1 MTLLLFLNKI
11 EFCSSHTQKEF
22 DNQTRAYMKNKK
34 QFSTILKTIAQ
45 GRDRTNILRNGEQKL
60 IAYLVQRV
68 PKWLTSDGLTAIGF
82 LGNLFVGVCFV
93 LASYYNNPIF
103 LLISL
108 PGFLINW
115 YGDSLDGR
123 LAYYR
128 NTPRKWY
135 GFSLDVTVDWVGL
148 SMIGLGFFFYAA
160 PNWKWLGYI
169 FVVLYGW
176 EMITAQL
183 RYLVTGKYS
192 IDSGIVGPTELRVVL
207 MAIIAGEYFFP
218 GSIYYSV
225 IVACAILVYTNLSD
239 TINVLKSADAR
250 DDKEKKEKV
259 KEKKQP
265 QKGKRKIDTLV
276 IKAK

>member
-1 MTLLLFLNKI
+1 
-11 EFCSSHTQKEF
+11 
-22 DNQTRAYMKNKK
+22 MKNNNRT
-34 QFSTILKTIAQ
+34 FSSILKTIAQ
-45 GRDRTNILRNGEQKL
+45 DRDRTNILRNWEQKS

-68 PKWLTSDGLTAIGF
+68 PSWLTSDGLTAIGF
-82 LGNLFVGVCFV
+82 LGNLYVGIC
-93 LASYYNNPIF
+93 LALAHYVSPIF
-103 LLISL
+103 LLLSL

-148 SMIGLGFFFYAA
+148 SMIGLGFFIYSI
-160 PNWKWLGYI
+160 PQWKWLGYL

-183 RYLVTGKYS
+183 RYKVTGKYS

-207 MAIIAGEYFFP
+207 MAIIAGEYFFR
-218 GSIYYSV
+218 GSIYYAV
-225 IVACAILVYTNLSD
+225 IAACLILVYTNFID
-239 TINVLKSADAR
+239 TRKLLKAADER
-250 DDKEKKEKV
+250 DAMEKK
-259 KEKKQP
+259 KKL
-265 QKGKRKIDTLV
+265 RKQQR
-276 IKAK
+276 

>member
-1 MTLLLFLNKI
+1 
-11 EFCSSHTQKEF
+11 
-22 DNQTRAYMKNKK
+22 MKNNKK
-34 QFSTILKTIAQ
+34 TISSILKTISQ
-45 GRDRTNILRNGEQKL
+45 DRDRTNILRNGEQKT

-68 PKWLTSDGLTAIGF
+68 PKWLTSDGLTFIGL
-82 LGNLFVGVCFV
+82 LGNLFVALCFV
-93 LASYYNNPIF
+93 LASYYNNPVF

-128 NTPRKWY
+128 KIPRKWY

-148 SMIGLGFFFYAA
+148 AMIGLGFFFYAA
-160 PNWKWLGYI
+160 PEWKWLGFV

-176 EMITAQL
+176 EMLTAQL

-207 MAIIAGEYFFP
+207 MAIITAEYFFAN
-218 GSIYYSV
+218 SIYYLV
-225 IVACAILVYTNLSD
+225 IVACLVLVLTNLKD
-239 TINVLKSADAR
+239 TINLLKMADER
-250 DDKEKKEKV
+250 DTIERKKKAETKAKESV
-259 KEKKQP
+259 
-265 QKGKRKIDTLV
+265 RRIDTLV
-276 IKAK
+276 IKGE

>member
-1 MTLLLFLNKI
+1 
-11 EFCSSHTQKEF
+11 
-22 DNQTRAYMKNKK
+22 MKNNKK
-34 QFSTILKTIAQ
+34 SFSSILKTISQ
-45 GRDRTNILRNGEQKL
+45 DRDRTNILRSGEQKL

-68 PKWLTSDGLTAIGF
+68 PKWLTSDGLTFVGL
-82 LGNLFVGVCFV
+82 LGNLFVGLCFV
-93 LASYYNNPIF
+93 LASYYNNSIF
-103 LLISL
+103 LLIGL

-128 NTPRKWY
+128 KTPRKWY

-148 SMIGLGFFFYAA
+148 SMIGLGFFFYAL
-160 PNWKWLGYI
+160 PQWKWLGFI

-176 EMITAQL
+176 EMLTAQL

-207 MAIIAGEYFFP
+207 IAIITGEYFFP

-225 IVACAILVYTNLSD
+225 IVACAILVLTNFKD
-239 TINVLKSADAR
+239 TRQVLKAGDERDAR
-250 DDKEKKEKV
+250 EKKEKAA
-259 KEKKQP
+259 KESKE
-265 QKGKRKIDTLV
+265 GVRKIDTL
-276 IKAK
+276 ILKGE